1 MSRDGTGAPSIRQS
15 KAKKTHQEVGDRL
28 RSAECDHPS
37 AGSNEDCVIPNC
49 FLQNTIQ
56 RGIFQSKL

>member
-1 MSRDGTGAPSIRQS
+1 MSRDSTGAPSIRQS
-15 KAKKTHQEVGDRL
+15 KAKKRIRRLVIAYAL
-28 RSAECDHPS
+28 RSAIILLLVLM
-37 AGSNEDCVIPNC
+37 EDCVIPNC

>member
-1 MSRDGTGAPSIRQS
+1 VTVREHQASVRAKRKKRIRRLVI
-15 KAKKTHQEVGDRL
+15 AYAL
-28 RSAECDHPS
+28 RSAIILLLVLM
-37 AGSNEDCVIPNC
+37 EDCVIPNC